1 MHVPKD
7 RDRLRHVGLGG
18 KKIKIKIGRSN
29 PKWKPSGKMTTVMS
43 IHRLG
48 SVWQPR
54 ITTAQQSLVTLGRH
68 GLLADALKWE

>member
-1 MHVPKD
+1 MPKD
-7 RDRLRHVGLGG
+7 GDRLRHVGLGRKK
-18 KKIKIKIGRSN
+18 KKIGKSN

-54 ITTAQQSLVTLGRH
+54 ITTAQQSLVTLDGH
-68 GLLADALKWE
+68 GSLADALKWE